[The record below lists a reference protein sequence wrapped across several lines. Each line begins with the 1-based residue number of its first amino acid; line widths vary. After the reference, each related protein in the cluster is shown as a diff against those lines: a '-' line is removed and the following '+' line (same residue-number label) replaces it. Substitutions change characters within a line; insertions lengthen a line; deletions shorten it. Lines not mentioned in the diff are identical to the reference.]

1 MCLAST
7 SREVKVSVLTR
18 ICANFFPVEFL
29 EYSFDNGDRDFLVS
43 VTFQDFYIC
52 FEHNLDLEGTFFDS
66 KK

>member
-1 MCLAST
+1 M
-7 SREVKVSVLTR
+7 LTR
-18 ICANFFPVEFL
+18 ICANFFLVEFL
-29 EYSFDNGDRDFLVS
+29 GYSFDNGDGDFLVS